1 MRLHHAYFTI
11 PSDGADVLRHFYGD
25 LLGLP
30 EIPKAEVLAA
40 MPLIWFAVGDDHLHF
55 CLDDTWDV
63 GHKDHHVA
71 LLFDDLDPVLERLRS
86 AGHEISQAPTFQ
98 DYGYTRFYVRDP
110 WNRRVEMITP
120 LVK

>member
-11 PSDGADVLRHFYGD
+11 PSDGADALRHFYGD

-30 EIPKAEVLAA
+30 EIPKAEILT

-63 GHKDHHVA
+63 GHPDHHLA
-71 LLFDDLDPVLERLRS
+71 LLFEDLDPVLDRLR
-86 AGHEISQAPTFQ
+86 GEGYEIGQLPSFE
-98 DYGYTRFYVRDP
+98 DYGYKRFYVRDP
-110 WNRRVEMITP
+110 WGHRVEMITP
-120 LVK
+120 LGQ